1 MIDFDPAP
9 TVDDA
14 TEPRQQWLD
23 DTDTFGRV
31 YDVILGI
38 TTPTPAAE
46 IAEIADCSPN
56 AASKHLSRLAEMGVV
71 DADRESRPARYR
83 RNDGYLE
90 WQEASRIVSELTTAE
105 IIDRVESLEAE
116 HADYEERFGTTDQP
130 RSLFSSMTTTT
141 RSTSAWRRSASGAG
155 CAAIFAFTNSPAS
168 SRKTTATCCQHD
180 TPGGAARRFDG
191 VAGSPNASTA
201 GTAVRGDAAG
211 RRNEV

>member
-23 DTDTFGRV
+23 ETDTFGRV

-38 TTPTPAAE
+38 TEPTPAAE

-56 AASKHLSRLAEMGVV
+56 AASKHLTRLAEMGVV
-71 DADRESRPARYR
+71 DADRESRPARFA

-90 WQEASRIVSELTTAE
+90 WQEASRIASELSTTD

-116 HADYEERFGTTDQP
+116 HADYEEQFGTTD
-130 RSLFSSMTTTT
+130 
-141 RSTSAWRRSASGAG
+141 
-155 CAAIFAFTNSPAS
+155 PAEVS
-168 SRKTTATCCQHD
+168 VFEHDDHD
-180 TPGGAARRFDG
+180 TIHERMEAISEWRGLRRDIRLYELARQLAQNDG
-191 VAGSPNASTA
+191 HLLPA
-201 GTAVRGDAAG
+201 
-211 RRNEV
+211 

>member
-23 DTDTFGRV
+23 ETDTFGRV

-38 TTPTPAAE
+38 TEPTPAAE

-71 DADRESRPARYR
+71 DADRESGPARYR

-90 WQEASRIVSELTTAE
+90 WQEASRIASELTTAE

-116 HADYEERFGTTDQP
+116 RADYEERFGTTDP
-130 RSLFSSMTTTT
+130 TEV
-141 RSTSAWRRSASGAG
+141 SA
-155 CAAIFAFTNSPAS
+155 FDHDD
-168 SRKTTATCCQHD
+168 HD
-180 TPGGAARRFDG
+180 TIHERMEAISEWRGLRRDIRLYELARQLAQNDG
-191 VAGSPNASTA
+191 HLLPA
-201 GTAVRGDAAG
+201 
-211 RRNEV
+211 